1 MLKKLLDKIRNA
13 RFDKNRALSV
23 NTNHK
28 DTDNNMPAELQF
40 VIPGI
45 YISRASA
52 ESPNA
57 DSPKDMI
64 RVYEESDTKENFF
77 KTDTGREMS
86 ESEILSNYLLFS
98 AFENEKKTADNGK
111 KSKRLMRGFGE
122 IPLEETPRNDVRQEP
137 VVHKPVPRPQQTV
150 TEQKIVLTEEQMSGA
165 QLVAKEEQQT
175 AQIAVKVPGPEI
187 SEFERSMLDQFVRI
201 GEKVM
206 VENIELPV
214 NYDFE
219 KVRTATK
226 LLGLDKKRISNYI
239 AFFIM
244 QQPYLYETLSRK
256 IEEMLTE
263 EPQQPQSVQE
273 KQPAINESKQEEPE
287 QVKTEEPEIADEE
300 LHEESPEE
308 QPVQSSAEQVE
319 EEARNL
325 SRLIDDYF
333 SGK

>member
-111 KSKRLMRGFGE
+111 KSKRLMRGFSE
-122 IPLEETPRNDVRQEP
+122 VPLEETPRNDVRPQP
-137 VVHKPVPRPQQTV
+137 VHKPVPHTQPKV
-150 TEQKIVLTEEQMSGA
+150 TEQNIVLTEEQMSGA
-165 QLVAKEEQQT
+165 QLVAKEEPQT

-256 IEEMLTE
+256 IEEMLLE
-263 EPQQPQSVQE
+263 EPQQPQPVQE
-273 KQPAINESKQEEPE
+273 KQTATDKSKQEEPE
-287 QVKTEEPEIADEE
+287 QEKTKEPEISDEE
-300 LHEESPEE
+300 LHEEAPEE